1 MLTNLDKT
9 KLTKNDAIEI
19 MNEILN
25 EETIFGKKKILGDYS
40 KNAICSYW
48 IEIIKSNV
56 LINNIFPQN
65 ILSVRLSSQNP
76 TLTEE
81 SKEVIECFNNIEKLI
96 EEVMKT
102 VFDNSIYPSVQ
113 EKSIDLIIFFIDQL
127 FPEGLEQG

>member
-1 MLTNLDKT
+1 MDKS
-9 KLTKNDAIEI
+9 KLTKSDAIEI

-76 TLTEE
+76 TLGEE
-81 SKEVIECFNNIEKLI
+81 SKEVTECFSNIEKLV

-102 VFDNSIYPSVQ
+102 VFDNTIYPSVQ

-127 FPEGLEQG
+127 FPEGL